1 LSIFDQQRSQET
13 RKLADRN
20 SPTETLVDARQPYQ
34 TCSDFTLDLILYL
47 TVEDEMTTW
56 LTEKEYRQSGATAV
70 GMTINV
76 AFLEEIKTD
85 FDFRSTLNKVY
96 QQVNQRPNASAPDI
110 ARWLSQLR
118 DQLETYFALEEFY
131 GYLEQD
137 EVTNIGVSKMV
148 AKKTKEHESL
158 FLQLSAVVDVAEQ
171 IVYHECS
178 SDLTIIEVRSQ
189 FHRFCEAL
197 ADHEQDEMELIM
209 QMFNEDI
216 GVGD

>member
-1 LSIFDQQRSQET
+1 
-13 RKLADRN
+13 
-20 SPTETLVDARQPYQ
+20 
-34 TCSDFTLDLILYL
+34 
-47 TVEDEMTTW
+47 MTTW
-56 LTEKEYRQSGATAV
+56 LTEKEYRQSGAIAV

-96 QQVNQRPNASAPDI
+96 AHVNQRPDASPPEI
-110 ARWLSQLR
+110 ARWLIELR

-131 GYLEQD
+131 GYFEQD
-137 EVTNIGVSKMV
+137 EVTNIRVSKKV
-148 AKKTKEHESL
+148 AKKTEEHETL
-158 FLQLSAVVDVAEQ
+158 FLQLSAVIDVAEQ

-178 SDLTIIEVRSQ
+178 GDLTIEEVRRL
-189 FHRFCEAL
+189 FDRFCEAL

-209 QMFNEDI
+209 QMFNEDV

>member
-1 LSIFDQQRSQET
+1 
-13 RKLADRN
+13 
-20 SPTETLVDARQPYQ
+20 
-34 TCSDFTLDLILYL
+34 
-47 TVEDEMTTW
+47 MTTW

-137 EVTNIGVSKMV
+137 EVTNIGVSKKV

>member
-1 LSIFDQQRSQET
+1 
-13 RKLADRN
+13 
-20 SPTETLVDARQPYQ
+20 
-34 TCSDFTLDLILYL
+34 
-47 TVEDEMTTW
+47 MTTW
-56 LTEKEYRQSGATAV
+56 LTEKEYRQSGAIAV

-76 AFLEEIKTD
+76 AFLEEIKSD

-96 QQVNQRPNASAPDI
+96 QQVNQRPDAPPPEI
-110 ARWLSQLR
+110 VRWLNQLR

-131 GYLEQD
+131 GYFEQD
-137 EVTNIGVSKMV
+137 EVTNIRVSRMV
-148 AKKTKEHESL
+148 AKKTEEHETL
-158 FLQLSAVVDVAEQ
+158 FLQLSQVIDVAEQ

-178 SDLTIIEVRSQ
+178 GDITITEVRRL

-209 QMFNEDI
+209 QMFNEDV

>member
-1 LSIFDQQRSQET
+1 
-13 RKLADRN
+13 
-20 SPTETLVDARQPYQ
+20 
-34 TCSDFTLDLILYL
+34 
-47 TVEDEMTTW
+47 MTTW
-56 LTEKEYRQSGATAV
+56 LTEKEYRQSGAIAV
-70 GMTINV
+70 GMTINF

-96 QQVNQRPNASAPDI
+96 QQVNQRPDAAPPEI
-110 ARWLSQLR
+110 ARWLIELR

-131 GYLEQD
+131 GYFEQD
-137 EVTNIGVSKMV
+137 AVANIGVSRKV
-148 AKKTKEHESL
+148 AKKTEEHETL
-158 FLQLSAVVDVAEQ
+158 FLQLSEVIDVAEQ

-178 SDLTIIEVRSQ
+178 SDLNIAEVRRQ

>member
-1 LSIFDQQRSQET
+1 
-13 RKLADRN
+13 
-20 SPTETLVDARQPYQ
+20 
-34 TCSDFTLDLILYL
+34 
-47 TVEDEMTTW
+47 MTTW
-56 LTEKEYRQSGATAV
+56 LTEKEYRQSGAIAV

-76 AFLEEIKTD
+76 AFLEEIKAD

-96 QQVNQRPNASAPDI
+96 EQVNQRPDAAPPEI
-110 ARWLSQLR
+110 ARWLIELR

-131 GYLEQD
+131 GYFEQD
-137 EVTNIGVSKMV
+137 EVTNIGVSRKV
-148 AKKTKEHESL
+148 AKKTEEHETL
-158 FLQLSAVVDVAEQ
+158 FLQLSAVIDVAEQ

-178 SDLTIIEVRSQ
+178 SDLTVDEVRRQ